1 MATAFAG
8 PLCRFFAA
16 GDGDAA
22 RLAIGVEQWQQDLY
36 AALGDKPRLPQRWR
50 EGEAEPAQTFD
61 LGEAGLLALRLFAF
75 YADRA
80 DLELP
85 DRVPALLELDRHW
98 RGAVDDR
105 FARCLYAQI
114 LAPRL
119 WLPGDFPFTFRAP
132 LPDGEAAEIG
142 ALGGL
147 AEQLRWLNQRTFQ
160 ADAEAIAGWRQLP
173 APAGGELLDAAR
185 RGLSGLL
192 AGADAARARGLPL
205 LVRELDP

>member
-16 GDGDAA
+16 GDGDTA
-22 RLAIGVEQWQQDLY
+22 RLALGVEQWQQDLY

-50 EGEAEPAQTFD
+50 EREGEPAQPFD

-119 WLPGDFPFTFRAP
+119 WLPGDFPFTHQDVAGVVGYSLRVGTDGRVKSCEVSRPSASARLDEATCLAIGRRARFVP
-132 LPDGEAAEIG
+132 HEERADRDRPAGLGAYNGTVRWELPD
-142 ALGGL
+142 
-147 AEQLRWLNQRTFQ
+147 
-160 ADAEAIAGWRQLP
+160 
-173 APAGGELLDAAR
+173 
-185 RGLSGLL
+185 
-192 AGADAARARGLPL
+192 
-205 LVRELDP
+205 